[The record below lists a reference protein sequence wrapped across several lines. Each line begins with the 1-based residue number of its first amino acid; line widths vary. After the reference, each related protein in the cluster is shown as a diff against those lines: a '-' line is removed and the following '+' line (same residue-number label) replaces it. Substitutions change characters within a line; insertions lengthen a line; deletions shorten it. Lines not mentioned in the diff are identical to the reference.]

1 MMRTPL
7 LLSTLALS
15 LAACS
20 VPVSTPTPAAPMGTA
35 PMGTVAY
42 GLGTDGQ
49 LVTFGLGNAADSAA
63 SKPIIGLG
71 SDTLVDLDVNP
82 FNGTLYAF
90 ASSGKAYTLDPQ
102 TGAATLNATA
112 ASSLAISK
120 TDFNPAANRVRVFA
134 SAATNF
140 RLSVTPAPAA
150 APVGTVTTDGLLVYA
165 AGDVN
170 AGKTPNLLGAAYTNS
185 ALNSGVLPAST
196 ALFSVDGATNTLNAH
211 SSATGSTPVGNFS
224 TLATVGSLGVTLGS
238 NVGFDITTSGSANT
252 AYLVN
257 DKALYTV
264 SLTSGAATPL
274 ATLGT
279 SLKALAVTQTAQ

>member
-7 LLSTLALS
+7 LLSALTLS

-20 VPVSTPTPAAPMGTA
+20 SPVSTPTPAA

-49 LVTFGLGNAADSAA
+49 LVIFGLGNAADSAT
-63 SKPIIGLG
+63 SKPITGLG

-82 FNGTLYAF
+82 LNGSLYVF

-102 TGAATLNATA
+102 SGAATLNATA

-274 ATLGT
+274 ATLGI